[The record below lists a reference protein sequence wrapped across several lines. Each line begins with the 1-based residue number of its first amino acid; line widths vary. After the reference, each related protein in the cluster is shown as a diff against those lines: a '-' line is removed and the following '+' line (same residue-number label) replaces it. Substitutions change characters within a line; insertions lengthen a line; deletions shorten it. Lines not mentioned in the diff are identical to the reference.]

1 MTTSRLRG
9 VPGLGVDR
17 MGDAADSAADPELL
31 RLENLDTDLR
41 PHPAALAATHAAI
54 DNDDANSYLPFPGHE
69 RLRRAVAT
77 HVGRG
82 SREIDWRRTLITA
95 GGLNGILN
103 VLLATLEPGDE
114 VVLTDPVS
122 ERLFRLGKVAATP
135 MTNWGSERAADYIRL
150 VFANEPC
157 ERLRGVGDRVRTALL

>member
-69 RLRRAVAT
+69 RLRARLQHTSAVARAKST
-77 HVGRG
+77 GV
-82 SREIDWRRTLITA
+82 
-95 GGLNGILN
+95 
-103 VLLATLEPGDE
+103 
-114 VVLTDPVS
+114 
-122 ERLFRLGKVAATP
+122 ER
-135 MTNWGSERAADYIRL
+135 
-150 VFANEPC
+150 
-157 ERLRGVGDRVRTALL
+157 